1 MNPLERG
8 MWTVAKLRVIVVAE
22 PRKEETKKTKKTQE
36 RAETR
41 AQHFRCKTALNNHPP
56 SSS

>member
-22 PRKEETKKTKKTQE
+22 PRKEETKRLRRHRKEQKPELSTLDV
-36 RAETR
+36 RP
-41 AQHFRCKTALNNHPP
+41 H
-56 SSS
+56 